1 MSLGELTDKGGGRVL
16 SLDALRGFVM
26 FWIIGGGAMVGAAAD
41 ACGSDFAQRVA
52 VQFGHVKWGGF
63 RCWDLIMPLFL
74 FVVGVAMPYSFGK
87 RLGIDE
93 SKKRLYLRIVRRV
106 LVLWVLSLVS
116 KGELQKF
123 EWSSIHLFTGTLQ
136 AIAIG
141 YLITSLVI
149 LNFRLRWQI
158 VIFTA
163 LLLLYWALVALVP
176 VPGYGRADYSAEGNL
191 VVCIDNL
198 VLGRFQRGT
207 ACRIISSITFGCTV
221 LLGALAGQFL
231 RSDKRQMDKVL
242 GLLAAGIGCLMLGMI
257 WDGWLPIIKK
267 IWTSSFVLYAG
278 GWSLL
283 LLGLFYLIIDVW
295 CLRKWAFGFVV
306 IGMNSIAVYVATRV
320 FDFKLIA
327 DVFVAGKILLADGSS
342 GGIIRFVGQWDQ
354 FVREVTAFLIVWLI
368 LFWMYRKKS
377 FIKI

>member
-1 MSLGELTDKGGGRVL
+1 MDLGELTDKGGGRVM

-26 FWIIGGGAMVGAAAD
+26 FWIIGGGAMVRAASD
-41 ACGSDFAQRVA
+41 ACGSDFAQTVA
-52 VQFGHVKWGGF
+52 VQFRHTQWAGF
-63 RCWDLIMPLFL
+63 RFWDLIMPLFL

-87 RLGIDE
+87 RLSRGE
-93 SKKRLYLRIVRRV
+93 SKKQLYLRIVRRV
-106 LVLWVLSLVS
+106 LILWVLSLVA

-123 EWSSIHLFTGTLQ
+123 DWSSIHFFTGTLQ

-158 VIFTA
+158 VIFAA
-163 LLLLYWALVALVP
+163 LLLLYWAIVSLVS
-176 VPGYGRADYSAEGNL
+176 VPGYGKADYSAEGNL
-191 VVCIDNL
+191 VVYIDNL

-207 ACRIISSITFGCTV
+207 ACRVVSSITFGCTV
-221 LLGALAGQFL
+221 LLGALAGQLL
-231 RSDKRQMDKVL
+231 RSDKRQTDKVL
-242 GLLAAGIGCLMLGMI
+242 GLLAAGIGCLVLGMI

-283 LLGLFYLIIDVW
+283 LLGLFYLIIDIW
-295 CLRKWAFGFVV
+295 YLRRWAFGFVV
-306 IGMNSIAVYVATRV
+306 IGMNSIAVFVATRV
-320 FDFKLIA
+320 FDFRFVG
-327 DVFVAGKILLADGSS
+327 DVFVAGKSRIQDIPSAGLV
-342 GGIIRFVGQWDQ
+342 RFVGPWDQ
-354 FVREVTAFLIVWLI
+354 FVREVAAFLIVWLI
-368 LFWMYRKKS
+368 LYWMYRKKT